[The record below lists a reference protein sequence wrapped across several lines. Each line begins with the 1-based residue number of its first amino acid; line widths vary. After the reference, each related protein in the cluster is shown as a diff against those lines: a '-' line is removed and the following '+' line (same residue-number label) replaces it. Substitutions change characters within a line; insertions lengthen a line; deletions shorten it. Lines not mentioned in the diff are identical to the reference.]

1 MAWMR
6 KPVVAA
12 MFGVAAAFSLSGG
25 LAGRGFAEP
34 TDPTLVQQFAE
45 GEYLAAA
52 RSAEAGGTADDLAFA
67 ARSLLAMCMTGPST
81 IDADLL
87 DRAYQNAAKAV
98 SLDRSHIEGRLQ
110 LAIAA
115 SLQTR
120 SMGLMEANSSGL
132 GKLGKLLVE
141 GVLEDDPDN
150 YYAHGFAAVW
160 NIEVR
165 RRAGAFGAM
174 MVGAS
179 MDDAREHYAKAAR
192 LAPDDVGV
200 HWQYGRALVALDAR
214 RYRDAA
220 EAALTAAVTAK
231 ADDHVEE
238 VMQARAQK
246 LLEVLRADRRAAER
260 MALAVL

>member
-1 MAWMR
+1 MARMR

-12 MFGVAAAFSLSGG
+12 MFGVAAAFG
-25 LAGRGFAEP
+25 LAGRSFAEP
-34 TDPTLVQQFAE
+34 TDPTLVLQFAQ
-45 GEYLAAA
+45 GDYLSAAM
-52 RSAEAGGTADDLAFA
+52 RAEAGGTADDLAFA
-67 ARSLLAMCMTGPST
+67 ARSLLAKCMTGPST
-81 IDADLL
+81 INADVL

-98 SLDRSHIEGRLQ
+98 SLDRGHVEGRLQ

-150 YYAHGFAAVW
+150 FYAHGFAAVW

-174 MVGAS
+174 VAGAS
-179 MDDAREHYAKAAR
+179 IDDARAHYAEAAR
-192 LAPDDVGV
+192 LAPDDVGI
-200 HWQYGRALVALDAR
+200 HWQFGRALVALDAR
-214 RYRDAA
+214 RYYAAA
-220 EAALTAAVTAK
+220 EAALMAAIDAG
-231 ADDHVEE
+231 ADDHVEI
-238 VMQARAQK
+238 VMQERAER
-246 LLEVLRADRRAAER
+246 LLVLLRADRRAAEQ